1 VKFVKHSTLTSSSH
15 HVLIAGAG
23 IGGLA
28 TALSLLHRGIDC
40 DVYEQAPEL
49 REVGAGLW
57 ISANGARVLC
67 ELGLE
72 EELEQAAIGAAERAI
87 RLWNS
92 GEKWPIYEA
101 GASAPAHKPYLLLRA
116 HLLRML
122 MTAVQRLKPDAIH
135 LNARCA
141 GFAEVDGKVVL
152 KFEDGTEAVGTA
164 LIGADG
170 IHSKIR
176 EEAFG
181 PIKSHYTNALAWR
194 GLVPV
199 DRLAA
204 HQRKHAVYTWV
215 GPAAHVTVY
224 PVRWQDTELL
234 TFSAQVEHS
243 DWQLESWS
251 MKGDAADCLRD
262 FEGWHPDILE
272 MIANVDTLYKW
283 GIFVREPLKQWSKGR
298 VTLLGD
304 ACHSMVPYL
313 GQGVNMAIED
323 ACVLSRYLEMNPSD
337 PAEAFQLYQNER
349 QERAE
354 KTAQRAAEMQ
364 AIFHNKALAS
374 QDTAGD
380 YILSQW
386 GPAQNAA
393 RYNWIYEY
401 DATSADLQAG
411 PRNLARAE
419 A

>member
-1 VKFVKHSTLTSSSH
+1 MKPTRPTSSSH
-15 HVLIAGAG
+15 RILIAGAG
-23 IGGLA
+23 IGGLV

-57 ISANGARVLC
+57 ISANGARVLFD
-67 ELGLE
+67 LGLKD
-72 EELEQAAIGAAERAI
+72 ELERAAIAASERAI

-92 GEKWPIYEA
+92 GEKWPLYEA
-101 GASAPAHKPYLLLRA
+101 GASAASHKPYVLLRA

-122 MTAVQRLKPDAIH
+122 QDAVQRLKPGAIH

-141 GFAEVDGKVVL
+141 GFTEADGKVTL
-152 KFEDGTEAVGTA
+152 KLEDGSEAVGTA

-170 IHSKIR
+170 IHSRIR
-176 EEAFG
+176 EQAFG
-181 PIKSHYTNALAWR
+181 QVESRYTNALAWR

-199 DRLAA
+199 DRLAP
-204 HQRKHAVYTWV
+204 HQARHAVYTWV
-215 GPAAHVTVY
+215 GPSAHVTVY
-224 PVRWQDTELL
+224 PVRWQDTALL

-243 DWQLESWS
+243 EWQLESWS
-251 MKGDAADCLRD
+251 VKGDPADCLRD
-262 FEGWHPDILE
+262 FAGWHPDIIE
-272 MIANVDTLYKW
+272 MITHVDTLHKW
-283 GIFVREPLKQWSKGR
+283 GIFVREPLPRWSKGR

-323 ACVLSRYLEMNPSD
+323 ACVLSRYLEANAD
-337 PAEAFQLYQNER
+337 PVRAFELYQNER
-349 QERAE
+349 KERAE
-354 KTAQRAAEMQ
+354 TTARRAADMQ
-364 AIFHNKALAS
+364 GIFHNAALAS
-374 QDTAGD
+374 RETAGD

-393 RYNWIYEY
+393 RYNWIYDY
-401 DATSADLQAG
+401 DATSVKLRSG
-411 PRNLARAE
+411 GGLVGAE